1 MQIKFYLASLLFA
14 CITYTMHAQDTTKAK
29 PEFKPAGKLWGYVFG
44 DYYYKLQSD
53 SMGRGTGEYSNMKEG
68 ANAFEFRRIYLGYDY
83 RISEKFSAELLLAHE
98 KNYDANSNRTVFIKS
113 ANVRWKNI
121 FPKNDLVIGQSAS
134 PTWPL
139 LTEKLWGYRSVERM
153 PEDIHKLGNSNDV
166 GIALQGKI
174 DSAGNFGY
182 NLMVGNGTT
191 SKAETDVFKKMYG
204 EVYAKFFKQKL
215 ILDFYADFER
225 KQLKPY
231 GKDYSTYKI
240 FLAYQ
245 AKWFTIGAEAYY
257 QFQDF
262 IPYDQNTDKEII
274 GTSLF
279 VRAVVIKD
287 KLNFFARTDSYSSD
301 LVTSSTFYLS
311 TESSIVTGFDYT
323 PNKNIHI
330 IPNIWISYYSSEDAS
345 SPANSP
351 IIHGK
356 DVVLRLTFH
365 YIFK

>member
-1 MQIKFYLASLLFA
+1 MQIKYYLTSFLFA
-14 CITYTMHAQDTTKAK
+14 GITYTMYAQDTTKTK
-29 PEFKPAGKLWGYVFG
+29 PEFKPSGKLWGYVFG
-44 DYYYKLQSD
+44 DYYYKTHAD
-53 SMGRGTGEYSNMKEG
+53 SLGRGTGEYSGLKEN

-83 RISEKFSAELLLAHE
+83 QISEKFSAELLLSHE

-121 FPKNDLVIGQSAS
+121 LPKNDLVIGQSAS
-134 PTWPL
+134 PAWPL
-139 LTEKLWGYRSVERM
+139 LTEKIWSYRSVEKM

-182 NLMVGNGTT
+182 NLLVGNGTT
-191 SKAETDVFKKMYG
+191 SKAETDVFKKFYG
-204 EVYAKFFKQKL
+204 EVYVKFFKQKL
-215 ILDFYADFER
+215 ILDLYADFER

-245 AKWFTIGAEAYY
+245 TKRFTIGVEGYY

-262 IPYDQNTDKEII
+262 IPYDENADVTPFGVSFFSRTNI
-274 GTSLF
+274 
-279 VRAVVIKD
+279 VPD
-287 KLNFFARTDSYSSD
+287 KLNIFLRMDTYNPDIDGGPYIYKSKEA
-301 LVTSSTFYLS
+301 FYAAG
-311 TESSIVTGFDYT
+311 IDYL
-323 PNKNIHI
+323 PDKNIHI
-330 IPNIWISYYSSEDAS
+330 IPNVWYASYYTGN
-345 SPANSP
+345 PALP
-351 IIHGK
+351 VK
-356 DVVLRLTFH
+356 ERMDYDLVPRLTAY

>member
-1 MQIKFYLASLLFA
+1 MQIKYYLTILLLV
-14 CITYTMHAQDTTKAK
+14 CITYNVFAQDTTKAK
-29 PEFKPAGKLWGYVFG
+29 QEFKPSGKLWGYVFG
-44 DYYYKLQSD
+44 DYYYKTHAD
-53 SMGRGTGEYSNMKEG
+53 SLGRGTGEYSNMKEG

-83 RISEKFSAELLLAHE
+83 QISQNLSAELLLSHE

-113 ANVRWKNI
+113 ANVRWKNFI
-121 FPKNDLVIGQSAS
+121 PKNDLVIGQSAS
-134 PTWPL
+134 PIWPL
-139 LTEKLWGYRSVERM
+139 LTEKIWSYRSVERM

-166 GIALQGKI
+166 GIAIHGKI

-191 SKAETDVFKKMYG
+191 SKAETDVFKKFYG

-231 GKDYSTYKI
+231 RKDYSTYKI

-245 AKWFTIGAEAYY
+245 GMRFTLGVEAYY
-257 QFQDF
+257 QFQNY
-262 IPYDQNTDKEII
+262 IPYDENTDKEII

-279 VRAVVIKD
+279 LRAIVLKD
-287 KLNFFARTDSYSSD
+287 KLNFLVRADSYSPD
-301 LVTSSTFYLS
+301 LVTPSTYYLS
-311 TESSIVTGFDYT
+311 TESFIVTGFDYT

-330 IPNIWISYYSSEDAS
+330 IPSIWMSYYSSKDAS

-351 IIHGK
+351 VIEGK
-356 DVVLRLTFH
+356 DIVARLTIH